1 MRITSTKNAGYNS
14 LPEIAAAPKNY
25 YQNLLYP
32 QKIYDLRYAY
42 FISIIMKKS
51 RVDAAAAAVKSKAV
65 APKPNP
71 RWGREEET
79 EIFAKKVRLFRQGKI
94 SDDDFRRFRLQHGA
108 YGSRLRM
115 DYSMVRIKV
124 PGGEMTPEQIEK
136 IASLSE
142 AFSIGSAHVS
152 TRQNIQLHWVQ
163 LEDVSEVMRGLVE
176 VGLTTREACGNTVRN
191 VMCSH
196 FAGVCPSE
204 AFDATPY
211 AKAIARFLLRNPMC
225 QNLPRKFKINFA
237 CCDSHGLV
245 RIADIG
251 LVPAVKKV
259 PLSSSPSSTQK
270 TTEENE
276 RSDTIRG
283 FKIYLGGGLGAAS
296 FIGHLL
302 EDFTPEERI
311 LATCMATIRL
321 FDRHGNRENMA
332 RNRMR
337 YLVHEMGWEK
347 FQRMVLKER
356 SIVEMTTSYSTE
368 QLFDV
373 KSHEDTGLVL
383 QQQQQQQQQSNASAS
398 RIMVAATNTRPTKL
412 PMLNG
417 NITKDSPAFDRW
429 LHTNAVPQKQER
441 YFTVFI
447 TLGAGDITASQL
459 RVLASAIR
467 DYSAEGVARNTP
479 QQNFALRY
487 VRETDL
493 PNLYE
498 RLASAGLSNP
508 GALTI
513 ASAVG
518 CSGTTSCNLAITN
531 SHRLAKEVQR
541 KFLELRLDTD
551 DSLRDATIKIS
562 GCPNSCGQ
570 HEIATIGF
578 FGGATRM
585 NNTMTPTYTMLFGGS
600 AGEAGELGR
609 AIMRVPAKR
618 VIDTTLKI
626 IELYKNERGQVEVA
640 TAASPSGGL
649 GDGDKDDDDDSEEKN
664 YHQYETL
671 HQWIIRLVKGQGS
684 GSIKNIE
691 DMKAALTEVTQL
703 PSPEQNSDAYQD
715 YGSDSRFTAKT
726 ARGECAA

>member
-1 MRITSTKNAGYNS
+1 
-14 LPEIAAAPKNY
+14 
-25 YQNLLYP
+25 
-32 QKIYDLRYAY
+32 
-42 FISIIMKKS
+42 
-51 RVDAAAAAVKSKAV
+51 
-65 APKPNP
+65 
-71 RWGREEET
+71 
-79 EIFAKKVRLFRQGKI
+79 
-94 SDDDFRRFRLQHGA
+94 
-108 YGSRLRM
+108 
-115 DYSMVRIKV
+115 MVRIKV
-124 PGGEMTPEQIEK
+124 PSGEITPEQLEK

-176 VGLTTREACGNTVRN
+176 VGLTTREACGNSVRN

-204 AFDATPY
+204 EFDATPY
-211 AKAIARFLLRNPMC
+211 SKAIARFLLRNPMC
-225 QNLPRKFKINFA
+225 QNLPRKFKINFS

-251 LVPAVKKV
+251 LVPAVKKSS
-259 PLSSSPSSTQK
+259 SSSPSSSASSTSSSSSST
-270 TTEENE
+270 TTENGSE
-276 RSDTIRG
+276 TIRG

-302 EDFTPEERI
+302 EDFTPEDRL

-337 YLVHEMGWEK
+337 YLVHEMGWER
-347 FQRMVLKER
+347 FQKMVLKER
-356 SIVEMTTSYSTE
+356 SIVEMTTSYATQ

-373 KSHEDTGLVL
+373 KSHEDTRTLPL
-383 QQQQQQQQQSNASAS
+383 PDASS
-398 RIMVAATNTRPTKL
+398 GTMTAAMARTKTTTKL

-417 NITKDSPAFDRW
+417 NITKDSPAFERW
-429 LHTNAVPQKQER
+429 LHTNAVSQKHEG
-441 YFTVFI
+441 YVTVFI

-459 RVLASAIR
+459 RLLASAIR

-493 PNLYE
+493 ANLYE
-498 RLASAGLSNP
+498 KLTSAGLANP

-541 KFLELRLDTD
+541 KFLELGLDID

-600 AGEAGELGR
+600 AGETGELGR
-609 AIMRVPAKR
+609 AVMRVPAKR

-626 IELYKNERGQVEVA
+626 IELYKKERSAAAA
-640 TAASPSGGL
+640 TATSAIAGGDHE
-649 GDGDKDDDDDSEEKN
+649 DGDKEQQQQHN
-664 YHQYETL
+664 HETL

-691 DMKAALTEVTQL
+691 DMKAALAEVIQL
-703 PSPEQNSDAYQD
+703 PSSQQNPDAYRD
-715 YGSDSRFTAKT
+715 YGSDTHFTAKT

>member
-1 MRITSTKNAGYNS
+1 
-14 LPEIAAAPKNY
+14 
-25 YQNLLYP
+25 
-32 QKIYDLRYAY
+32 
-42 FISIIMKKS
+42 MKKLKVTAS
-51 RVDAAAAAVKSKAV
+51 AVKTKSA

-79 EIFAKKVRLFRQGKI
+79 EIFAKNVRLFRQGKI
-94 SDDDFRRFRLQHGA
+94 SEDDFRRFRLQHGA

-124 PGGEMTPEQIEK
+124 PGGEITPEQLEK

-196 FAGVCPSE
+196 FSGVCPSE

-225 QNLPRKFKINFA
+225 QNLPRKFKINFS

-245 RIADIG
+245 RVADIG
-251 LVPAVKKV
+251 LVPTVKK
-259 PLSSSPSSTQK
+259 SSSEMM
-270 TTEENE
+270 TTTTTKAENTVE
-276 RSDTIRG
+276 TIRG

-302 EDFTPEERI
+302 EEFTPEDRL

-337 YLVHEMGWEK
+337 YLVHEMGWER

-356 SIVEMTTSYSTE
+356 SIVEMTTSYLTE

-373 KSHEDTGLVL
+373 KSHEDTRQLPKSSG
-383 QQQQQQQQQSNASAS
+383 
-398 RIMVAATNTRPTKL
+398 RMTTMTKL
-412 PMLNG
+412 PMLNV
-417 NITKDSPAFDRW
+417 NVTKDSSGFERW
-429 LHTNAVPQKQER
+429 LHTNAVPQKQEG
-441 YFTVFI
+441 YFTAFV

-459 RVLASAIR
+459 RILASVIR

-493 PNLYE
+493 PNIYE
-498 RLASAGLSNP
+498 KLSSAGLANP

-541 KFLELRLDTD
+541 RFLELGLDVD

-609 AIMRVPAKR
+609 SVMRVPAKR

-626 IELYKNERGQVEVA
+626 IDLYRNEREA
-640 TAASPSGGL
+640 AAASTPSSGEEHHH
-649 GDGDKDDDDDSEEKN
+649 DGRD
-664 YHQYETL
+664 ETL
-671 HQWIIRLVKGQGS
+671 HQWIIRLIKGQGS

-691 DMKAALTEVTQL
+691 DMKAALAQVVQL
-703 PSPEQNSDAYQD
+703 SSPQQEPDAYRD
-715 YGSDSRFTAKT
+715 YGSDSHFTAKT

>member
-1 MRITSTKNAGYNS
+1 
-14 LPEIAAAPKNY
+14 
-25 YQNLLYP
+25 
-32 QKIYDLRYAY
+32 
-42 FISIIMKKS
+42 MKKS
-51 RVDAAAAAVKSKAV
+51 RRVAAAINSKPV
-65 APKPNP
+65 TPKPNP

-79 EIFAKKVRLFRQGKI
+79 EIFANKVRLFRQGKI

-124 PGGEMTPEQIEK
+124 PGGEITPEQLEK

-176 VGLTTREACGNTVRN
+176 VGLTTREACGNSVRN

-204 AFDATPY
+204 AFDSTPY
-211 AKAIARFLLRNPMC
+211 SKAIARFLLRNPMC
-225 QNLPRKFKINFA
+225 QNLPRKFKINFS
-237 CCDSHGLV
+237 CCDNHGLV

-251 LVPAVKKV
+251 LVPAIK
-259 PLSSSPSSTQK
+259 SST
-270 TTEENE
+270 ENNGGSSGGGE
-276 RSDTIRG
+276 TIRG

-302 EDFTPEERI
+302 EDFTPEDRV

-321 FDRHGNRENMA
+321 FDRHGNRQNMA

-347 FQRMVLKER
+347 FQKMVLQER
-356 SIVEMTTSYSTE
+356 SIVEMTTSHSTA
-368 QLFDV
+368 QLYDV
-373 KSHEDTGLVL
+373 KSHEDTRQLL
-383 QQQQQQQQQSNASAS
+383 PKAPK
-398 RIMVAATNTRPTKL
+398 IMSKL
-412 PMLNG
+412 PMLNLKV
-417 NITKDSPAFDRW
+417 TKDSSGFDRW
-429 LHTNAVPQKQER
+429 LHTNAVPQKQEG
-441 YFTVFI
+441 YFTAFI

-459 RVLASAIR
+459 RILASAIR
-467 DYSAEGVARNTP
+467 DYSAEAVARNTAH
-479 QQNFALRY
+479 QNFALRY

-498 RLASAGLSNP
+498 KLASAGLANP

-541 KFLELRLDTD
+541 KFLELGLDID

-578 FGGATRM
+578 FGGATRV
-585 NNTMTPTYTMLFGGS
+585 NNTMTPTYTMLFGGR

-609 AIMRVPAKR
+609 AVMRVPAKR

-626 IELYKNERGQVEVA
+626 IELYKNERAAAA
-640 TAASPSGGL
+640 TADGVGGE
-649 GDGDKDDDDDSEEKN
+649 DD
-664 YHQYETL
+664 HHETL
-671 HQWIIRLVKGQGS
+671 HQWIIRLIKGQGS
-684 GSIKNIE
+684 GSIKNLE
-691 DMKAALTEVTQL
+691 DMKAALAQVIQL
-703 PSPEQNSDAYQD
+703 PSSPQQDPDAYRD
-715 YGSDSRFTAKT
+715 YGSDSHFTAKT

>member
-1 MRITSTKNAGYNS
+1 
-14 LPEIAAAPKNY
+14 
-25 YQNLLYP
+25 
-32 QKIYDLRYAY
+32 
-42 FISIIMKKS
+42 MKKS
-51 RVDAAAAAVKSKAV
+51 RRVAAAINSKPV
-65 APKPNP
+65 TPKPNP

-79 EIFAKKVRLFRQGKI
+79 EIFANKVRLFRQGKI

-124 PGGEMTPEQIEK
+124 PGGEITPEQLEK

-176 VGLTTREACGNTVRN
+176 VGLTTREACANSVRN

-196 FAGVCPSE
+196 FAGVCPIE
-204 AFDATPY
+204 AFDSTPY
-211 AKAIARFLLRNPMC
+211 SKAIARFLLRNPMC
-225 QNLPRKFKINFA
+225 QNLPRKFKINFS
-237 CCDSHGLV
+237 CCDNHGLV

-251 LVPAVKKV
+251 LVPAIK
-259 PLSSSPSSTQK
+259 SST
-270 TTEENE
+270 ENGGGDGGE
-276 RSDTIRG
+276 TIRG

-296 FIGHLL
+296 IIGHLL
-302 EDFTPEERI
+302 EDFTSEDRL

-321 FDRHGNRENMA
+321 FDRHGNRQNMA

-347 FQRMVLKER
+347 FQKMVLQER
-356 SIVEMTTSYSTE
+356 LIVEMTTSHSTA
-368 QLFDV
+368 QLYDV
-373 KSHEDTGLVL
+373 KSHEDTRQLL
-383 QQQQQQQQQSNASAS
+383 PNAP
-398 RIMVAATNTRPTKL
+398 RIMTKL
-412 PMLNG
+412 PMLNVKV
-417 NITKDSPAFDRW
+417 TKDSSGFDRW
-429 LHTNAVPQKQER
+429 LHTNAVPQKQEG
-441 YFTVFI
+441 YFTAFI

-459 RVLASAIR
+459 RILASAIR
-467 DYSAEGVARNTP
+467 DYSAEAVARNTAH
-479 QQNFALRY
+479 QNFALRY

-498 RLASAGLSNP
+498 KLASAGLANP

-541 KFLELRLDTD
+541 KFLELGLDID

-585 NNTMTPTYTMLFGGS
+585 NNTITPIYTMLFGGS
-600 AGEAGELGR
+600 AGEAGELGK
-609 AIMRVPAKR
+609 AVMRVPAKR
-618 VIDTTLKI
+618 VIDTALKI
-626 IELYKNERGQVEVA
+626 IELYKKEIEAAAAAA
-640 TAASPSGGL
+640 TTTTSD
-649 GDGDKDDDDDSEEKN
+649 GDGN
-664 YHQYETL
+664 ETL

-691 DMKAALTEVTQL
+691 DMKAALGQVIQL
-703 PSPEQNSDAYQD
+703 PPSPQQNPDDYRD
-715 YGSDSRFTAKT
+715 YGSDSSFTAKT

>member
-1 MRITSTKNAGYNS
+1 MRKPRA
-14 LPEIAAAPKNY
+14 
-25 YQNLLYP
+25 
-32 QKIYDLRYAY
+32 
-42 FISIIMKKS
+42 
-51 RVDAAAAAVKSKAV
+51 DAASVKSKA
-65 APKPNP
+65 ATPKPNP

-79 EIFAKKVRLFRQGKI
+79 EIFAKNVRLFRQGKI

-124 PGGEMTPEQIEK
+124 PGGEITPDQLEK
-136 IASLSE
+136 IANLSE

-225 QNLPRKFKINFA
+225 QNLPRKFKINFS
-237 CCDSHGLV
+237 CCDSHGMV

-251 LVPAVKKV
+251 LVPAIKKV
-259 PLSSSPSSTQK
+259 SSSSSQSTQ
-270 TTEENE
+270 TTEEE
-276 RSDTIRG
+276 IEGSDTIRG

-302 EDFTPEERI
+302 EDFTPEDRV

-347 FQRMVLKER
+347 FQKMVLKER

-373 KSHEDTGLVL
+373 KSHEETRLLPKATGG
-383 QQQQQQQQQSNASAS
+383 
-398 RIMVAATNTRPTKL
+398 RRMMTTTKL

-417 NITKDSPAFDRW
+417 NVTKHNPGFERW
-429 LHTNAVPQKQER
+429 LHTNAVTQKQEG
-441 YFTVFI
+441 YSTVFI

-487 VRETDL
+487 VRQTDL

-498 RLASAGLSNP
+498 RLTSAGLANP

-541 KFLELRLDTD
+541 KFLELGLDTD

-609 AIMRVPAKR
+609 AIMRVPSKK

-626 IELYKNERGQVEVA
+626 IELYKNERGGQVA
-640 TAASPSGGL
+640 IAAAAPSPSDSRGSG
-649 GDGDKDDDDDSEEKN
+649 DDDAEDKN
-664 YHQYETL
+664 HYETL
-671 HQWIIRLVKGQGS
+671 HQWITRLVKGQGS

-691 DMKAALTEVTQL
+691 DMKAALAEVTRL
-703 PSPEQNSDAYQD
+703 PSPEQNPDVYQD
-715 YGSDSRFTAKT
+715 YGSDSRFIAKT

>member
-1 MRITSTKNAGYNS
+1 
-14 LPEIAAAPKNY
+14 
-25 YQNLLYP
+25 
-32 QKIYDLRYAY
+32 
-42 FISIIMKKS
+42 MKKT
-51 RVDAAAAAVKSKAV
+51 RVATVNPRQKGVS

-79 EIFAKKVRLFRQGKI
+79 EVFAKRVKLFRQGKI
-94 SDDDFRRFRLQHGA
+94 SEDDFRRFRLQHGA
-108 YGSRLRM
+108 YGSRLHM

-124 PGGEMTPEQIEK
+124 PGGEMTSDQIEK

-176 VGLTTREACGNTVRN
+176 TGLTTREACGNTVRN

-196 FAGVCPSE
+196 FAGVCPRE

-211 AKAIARFLLRNPMC
+211 SMAIARFFLRNPMC

-237 CCDSHGLV
+237 CCDQHGLEKV
-245 RIADIG
+245 ADIG
-251 LVPAVKKV
+251 LVPA
-259 PLSSSPSSTQK
+259 TR
-270 TTEENE
+270 EENGA
-276 RSDTIRG
+276 TVRG

-296 FIGHLL
+296 FIGHQL
-302 EDFTPEERI
+302 EDFTPENRV
-311 LATCMATIRL
+311 LATCMATVRL

-337 YLVHEMGWEK
+337 YLVHETGWEK
-347 FQRMVLKER
+347 FQKMALRER
-356 SIVEMTTSYSTE
+356 LIVEMTTSYSTA
-368 QLFDV
+368 QMFDV
-373 KSHEDTGLVL
+373 KSQEDARQLPE
-383 QQQQQQQQQSNASAS
+383 APRMA
-398 RIMVAATNTRPTKL
+398 KL
-412 PMLNG
+412 PMLNDSV
-417 NITKDSPAFDRW
+417 TKESPGYERW
-429 LHTNAVPQKQER
+429 LHTNVVSQKQEG
-441 YFTVFI
+441 YFTIFI

-479 QQNFALRY
+479 QQNFAVRY
-487 VRETDL
+487 VRGAELRDF
-493 PNLYE
+493 YE
-498 RLASAGLSNP
+498 KLASAGLANP

-541 KFLELRLDTD
+541 KFLELGLDTD

-585 NNTMTPTYTMLFGGS
+585 NNAMVPTYTMLFGGS
-600 AGEAGELGR
+600 SGELGK
-609 AIMRVPAKR
+609 AMMRVPAKR
-618 VIDTTLKI
+618 VINTVLKV
-626 IELYKNERGQVEVA
+626 IEIYKQQKSAN
-640 TAASPSGGL
+640 
-649 GDGDKDDDDDSEEKN
+649 
-664 YHQYETL
+664 ETL
-671 HQWIIRLVKGQGS
+671 PQWVSSVTKGRGA
-684 GSIKNIE
+684 GGIKNLE
-691 DMKAALTEVTQL
+691 DMKAALAQVIQL
-703 PSPEQNSDAYQD
+703 PAPESDADAYMD
-715 YGSDSRFTAKT
+715 YGSDARFSAKT
-726 ARGECAA
+726 AKGECAA

>member
-1 MRITSTKNAGYNS
+1 
-14 LPEIAAAPKNY
+14 
-25 YQNLLYP
+25 
-32 QKIYDLRYAY
+32 
-42 FISIIMKKS
+42 MKKS
-51 RVDAAAAAVKSKAV
+51 RRVAAAINSKPV
-65 APKPNP
+65 TPKPNP

-79 EIFAKKVRLFRQGKI
+79 EIFANKVRLFRQGKI

-124 PGGEMTPEQIEK
+124 PGGEITPEQLEK

-176 VGLTTREACGNTVRN
+176 VGLTTREACGNSVRN

-204 AFDATPY
+204 AFDSTPY
-211 AKAIARFLLRNPMC
+211 SKAIARFLLRNPMC
-225 QNLPRKFKINFA
+225 QNLPRKFKINFS
-237 CCDSHGLV
+237 CCDNHGLV

-251 LVPAVKKV
+251 LVPAIK
-259 PLSSSPSSTQK
+259 SST
-270 TTEENE
+270 ENGSGE
-276 RSDTIRG
+276 TIRG

-302 EDFTPEERI
+302 EDFTSEDRV

-321 FDRHGNRENMA
+321 FDRHGNRQNMA

-337 YLVHEMGWEK
+337 YLVHEIGWEK
-347 FQRMVLKER
+347 FQKMVLQER
-356 SIVEMTTSYSTE
+356 SIVEMTTSHSTA
-368 QLFDV
+368 QLYDV
-373 KSHEDTGLVL
+373 KSHEDTRQLL
-383 QQQQQQQQQSNASAS
+383 PKAP
-398 RIMVAATNTRPTKL
+398 RIMSKL
-412 PMLNG
+412 PMLNLKV
-417 NITKDSPAFDRW
+417 TKDSSGIDRW
-429 LHTNAVPQKQER
+429 LHTNAVPQKQEG
-441 YFTVFI
+441 YFTAFI

-459 RVLASAIR
+459 RILASAIR
-467 DYSAEGVARNTP
+467 DYSAEAVARNTAH
-479 QQNFALRY
+479 QNFALRY

-498 RLASAGLSNP
+498 KLASAGLANP

-541 KFLELRLDTD
+541 KFLELGLDID

-585 NNTMTPTYTMLFGGS
+585 NNMMTPTYTMLFGGS
-600 AGEAGELGR
+600 AGEAGELGK
-609 AIMRVPAKR
+609 AVMRVPAKR

-626 IELYKNERGQVEVA
+626 IELYKNERGAV
-640 TAASPSGGL
+640 TTGG
-649 GDGDKDDDDDSEEKN
+649 GGDDD
-664 YHQYETL
+664 ETL

-691 DMKAALTEVTQL
+691 DMKAALGQVIQL
-703 PSPEQNSDAYQD
+703 PPSPQQNPDDYRD
-715 YGSDSRFTAKT
+715 YGSDSSFTAKT

>member
-1 MRITSTKNAGYNS
+1 
-14 LPEIAAAPKNY
+14 
-25 YQNLLYP
+25 
-32 QKIYDLRYAY
+32 
-42 FISIIMKKS
+42 MKKT
-51 RVDAAAAAVKSKAV
+51 RVTTVNPRQKRVSV
-65 APKPNP
+65 PKPNP
-71 RWGREEET
+71 KWGREEET
-79 EIFAKKVRLFRQGKI
+79 EVFAKKVKLFRQGKI
-94 SDDDFRRFRLQHGA
+94 SEDDFRRFRLQHGA

-124 PGGEMTPEQIEK
+124 PGGEITPDQIEK

-176 VGLTTREACGNTVRN
+176 TGLTTREACGNTVRN

-196 FAGVCPSE
+196 FAGVCPNE

-211 AKAIARFLLRNPMC
+211 SMAIARFFLRNPMC

-237 CCDSHGLV
+237 CCDQHGLEKV
-245 RIADIG
+245 ADIG
-251 LVPAVKKV
+251 LMPAVK
-259 PLSSSPSSTQK
+259 
-270 TTEENE
+270 EENGAAV
-276 RSDTIRG
+276 RG

-296 FIGHLL
+296 FIGHQV
-302 EDFTPEERI
+302 EDFTPENRV
-311 LATCMATIRL
+311 LATCMATVRL

-337 YLVHEMGWEK
+337 YLVHETGWEK
-347 FQRMVLKER
+347 FQKMALKER
-356 SIVEMTTSYSTE
+356 SIVEMTTSYSTA

-373 KSHEDTGLVL
+373 KSQEDTRQLPKL
-383 QQQQQQQQQSNASAS
+383 S
-398 RIMVAATNTRPTKL
+398 RMAKL
-412 PMLNG
+412 PVLNDSV
-417 NITKDSPAFDRW
+417 TKDSPGYERW
-429 LHTNAVPQKQER
+429 LHTNVVSQKQES
-441 YFTVFI
+441 YFTVFV

-479 QQNFALRY
+479 QQNFAVRY
-487 VRETDL
+487 VRGGELRDF
-493 PNLYE
+493 YE
-498 RLASAGLSNP
+498 KLASAGLANP

-541 KFLELRLDTD
+541 KFLELGLDTD
-551 DSLRDATIKIS
+551 DSVRDTTIKIS

-585 NNTMTPTYTMLFGGS
+585 NNAMVPTYTMLFGGS
-600 AGEAGELGR
+600 SGELGK
-609 AIMRVPAKR
+609 AMMRVPAKR
-618 VIDTTLKI
+618 VIDTILKV
-626 IELYKNERGQVEVA
+626 IEIYRQQRSTN
-640 TAASPSGGL
+640 
-649 GDGDKDDDDDSEEKN
+649 
-664 YHQYETL
+664 ETL
-671 HQWIIRLVKGQGS
+671 HQWVSSVTKGRGA
-684 GSIKNIE
+684 GSINNLE
-691 DMKAALTEVTQL
+691 DMKNALAQVIQL
-703 PSPEQNSDAYQD
+703 PAPDSDADAYMD
-715 YGSDSRFTAKT
+715 YGSDSRFFAKT

>member
-1 MRITSTKNAGYNS
+1 
-14 LPEIAAAPKNY
+14 
-25 YQNLLYP
+25 
-32 QKIYDLRYAY
+32 
-42 FISIIMKKS
+42 MKKS
-51 RVDAAAAAVKSKAV
+51 RVSASAVKSKPV
-65 APKPNP
+65 SPKPNP

-79 EIFAKKVRLFRQGKI
+79 EMFAKNVKLFRQGKI

-124 PGGEMTPEQIEK
+124 PSGEITPEQLEK

-176 VGLTTREACGNTVRN
+176 VGLTTREACGNSVRN

-211 AKAIARFLLRNPMC
+211 SKAIARFLLRNPMC
-225 QNLPRKFKINFA
+225 QNLPRKFKINFS

-251 LVPAVKKV
+251 LVPAVKK
-259 PLSSSPSSTQK
+259 SSSPSPSSSSSSSSSSST
-270 TTEENE
+270 TTENGSE
-276 RSDTIRG
+276 TIKG

-302 EDFTPEERI
+302 EDFTPEDRL

-337 YLVHEMGWEK
+337 YLVHEMGWER
-347 FQRMVLKER
+347 FQKMVLKER
-356 SIVEMTTSYSTE
+356 SIVEMTTSYATQ

-373 KSHEDTGLVL
+373 KSHEDTRTLPL
-383 QQQQQQQQQSNASAS
+383 PDASS
-398 RIMVAATNTRPTKL
+398 GTMTAAMARTKTTTKL

-417 NITKDSPAFDRW
+417 NITKDSPAFERW
-429 LHTNAVPQKQER
+429 LHTNAVSQKHEG
-441 YFTVFI
+441 YVTVFI

-493 PNLYE
+493 ANLYE
-498 RLASAGLSNP
+498 KLTSAGLANP

-541 KFLELRLDTD
+541 KFLELGLDID

-600 AGEAGELGR
+600 AGETGELGR
-609 AIMRVPAKR
+609 AVMRVPAKR

-626 IELYKNERGQVEVA
+626 IELYKNERSASTPTSAAIAGGDHENDDNEQHQHHQQVQQH
-640 TAASPSGGL
+640 P
-649 GDGDKDDDDDSEEKN
+649 
-664 YHQYETL
+664 ETL
-671 HQWIIRLVKGQGS
+671 HEWIIRLVKGQGS

-691 DMKAALTEVTQL
+691 DMKAALAEVIQL
-703 PSPEQNSDAYQD
+703 PSSQQNPDAYRD
-715 YGSDSRFTAKT
+715 YGSDTHFTAKT

>member
-1 MRITSTKNAGYNS
+1 
-14 LPEIAAAPKNY
+14 
-25 YQNLLYP
+25 
-32 QKIYDLRYAY
+32 
-42 FISIIMKKS
+42 MKKS
-51 RVDAAAAAVKSKAV
+51 RVSASAAAKSKSTAT
-65 APKPNP
+65 PKPNP

-79 EIFAKKVRLFRQGKI
+79 EIFAKNVRLFRQGKI

-124 PGGEMTPEQIEK
+124 PGGEITPEQLEK

-176 VGLTTREACGNTVRN
+176 VGLTTREACGNSVRN

-204 AFDATPY
+204 AFDSTPY

-225 QNLPRKFKINFA
+225 QNLPRKFKINFS

-245 RIADIG
+245 RVADIG
-251 LVPAVKKV
+251 VVPTVKKLSS
-259 PLSSSPSSTQK
+259 PLPSSSSPSSLT
-270 TTEENE
+270 TTENGGE
-276 RSDTIRG
+276 TIKG

-302 EDFTPEERI
+302 EDFTPEDRL

-337 YLVHEMGWEK
+337 YLVHEMGWER
-347 FQRMVLKER
+347 FQKMVLKER
-356 SIVEMTTSYSTE
+356 SIVEMTTSYSTA

-373 KSHEDTGLVL
+373 KSHEDTRQLL
-383 QQQQQQQQQSNASAS
+383 PKASE
-398 RIMVAATNTRPTKL
+398 RVTTTMTKL
-412 PMLNG
+412 PMLNVKV
-417 NITKDSPAFDRW
+417 TKDSPGFERW
-429 LHTNAVPQKQER
+429 LHTNALPQKQEG
-441 YFTVFI
+441 YFTAFI

-467 DYSAEGVARNTP
+467 DYSAEAVARNTP

-498 RLASAGLSNP
+498 KLASAGLANP

-541 KFLELRLDTD
+541 KFLELGLDID

-578 FGGATRM
+578 FGGATRV
-585 NNTMTPTYTMLFGGS
+585 NNTMTPTYNMSFGGS
-600 AGEAGELGR
+600 AGEAGELGK
-609 AIMRVPAKR
+609 AVMRVPAKR

-626 IELYKNERGQVEVA
+626 IELYKNERTTTTTTT
-640 TAASPSGGL
+640 TAATE
-649 GDGDKDDDDDSEEKN
+649 GDND
-664 YHQYETL
+664 ETL

-684 GSIKNIE
+684 GSIKNLE
-691 DMKAALTEVTQL
+691 DMKAALAQVIQL
-703 PSPEQNSDAYQD
+703 PSSPQQNPDAYRD
-715 YGSDSRFTAKT
+715 FGSESNFIAKT